1 MLSIILDSLLLR
13 KVGGEGFIENH
24 ITDILLIGQHGF
36 DGTLRPSRFSPGSQ
50 NAVFYPLLLCALRVS
65 SLKSAYSIRL

>member
-1 MLSIILDSLLLR
+1 MFSIILDSLLLQ

-24 ITDILLIGQHGF
+24 ITDIFLIGQYCF
-36 DGTLRPSRFSPGSQ
+36 DGSFRPGAFSSGSQ
-50 NAVFYPLLLCALRVS
+50 NSVSYPLLLCALRVS